1 MEEQRDTYE
10 ELSAK
15 NDRMW
20 DKLQEAE
27 ADAETAGHE
36 VADAIARNADL
47 CAALRAI
54 ASARGIR
61 DARAIAQR
69 ALKEHDEAKKLEHAE

>member
-20 DKLQEAE
+20 AKLREAE
-27 ADAETAGHE
+27 ADAETAGRA
-36 VADAIARNADL
+36 ADDANERNKML
-47 CAALRAI
+47 CEALRAVVT
-54 ASARGIR
+54 ARGIR
-61 DARAIAQR
+61 GARAIAR
-69 ALKEHDEAKKLEHAE
+69 KALREHDETVKLERE